1 MNIAAALHRVNRI
14 WLVVG
19 ALVVLI
25 STCKLALTLGVELG
39 KDEAVYWYWSRNW
52 DLTYAPLVFAL
63 LRLADTLSPG
73 TEWALRACQ
82 VSTGV
87 ISMALM
93 FHWCRVN
100 GLSESRSLWAMV
112 AFATSHWIWHSSSYL
127 HPDGFLVSAWLLVL
141 VLARRAL
148 TTEWTPIQS
157 VGVGVATA
165 IPAYCKYSGAVLAA
179 AVYVWLYLACSQSTV
194 RRRVTTYGLL
204 AFIACVSP
212 LAVTHYAD
220 AFQLPQ
226 ALSSLSRIAG
236 EASILSRF
244 GLFLVAPLLFVSPF
258 LLWGLYRALV
268 SGAAVAVRTFP
279 KTRPTARAEWIRDHA
294 QLLLA
299 LIPASTILLC
309 FGFFAL
315 YRGQVKGNWILP
327 GLVGLWPF
335 LFGACTRLW
344 SQPASRGFLATIV
357 VIGALQTAA
366 IGIALKYPGAA
377 DSAMRTLGIQQV
389 LDESYPRLVSRPD
402 QAREPTRS
410 WNERLCEYAGWR
422 AFTGRLERT
431 ISEAGL
437 PPTVSLVSTQYNLPF
452 TTAYYAAAGSE
463 RIVYTVADPRF
474 RRLADLDTET
484 ADVDSLLFVA
494 RSGSQLPH
502 KLADA
507 FSPQTALP
515 PIRRSAPGC
524 DPVEYEM
531 TLLIR
536 HEAPP

>member
-14 WLVVG
+14 WLILG
-19 ALVVLI
+19 ALVALV

-63 LRLADTLSPG
+63 LRITDTLSPA

-82 VSTGV
+82 VAAGML
-87 ISMALM
+87 SMALM
-93 FHWCRVN
+93 FHWCRIN
-100 GLSESRSLWAMV
+100 GLSESRSLWATV

-127 HPDGFLVSAWLLVL
+127 HPDGFLVPAWLLVL

-148 TTEWTPIQS
+148 TSEWTPIQS

-165 IPAYCKYSGAVLAA
+165 IPLYCKYSGALLAA
-179 AVYVWLYLACSQSTV
+179 AVYLWLYLACSHSAV

-204 AFIACVSP
+204 ALIACASP
-212 LAVTHYAD
+212 LAMIHYAD

-236 EASILSRF
+236 EASILTRF
-244 GLFLVAPLLFVSPF
+244 GLFLVAPLLFMSPF
-258 LLWGLYRALV
+258 LLWGLYRVLI
-268 SGAAVAVRTFP
+268 SGAALAARTFP
-279 KTRPTARAEWIRDHA
+279 KTRPTARAAWIHDHG
-294 QLLLA
+294 QLLLG
-299 LIPASTILLC
+299 LIPACTILLC

-327 GLVGLWPF
+327 GFLGLWPY
-335 LFGACTRLW
+335 LFGARTRLW
-344 SQPASRGFLATIV
+344 SQPANRRFLATII

-366 IGIALKYPGAA
+366 IGLALKYPGATN
-377 DSAMRTLGIQQV
+377 SAMRALGIQQV
-389 LDESYPRLVSRPD
+389 LDESYPHLVSRPD

-422 AFTGRLERT
+422 AFTGRLERA
-431 ISEAGL
+431 IAEAGL

-452 TTAYYAAAGSE
+452 TTAYYAAPGTE
-463 RIVYTVADPRF
+463 RIVYTVSDPRF
-474 RRLADLDTET
+474 GRLAGLET
-484 ADVDSLLFVA
+484 ATANTDSLLFVA
-494 RSGSQLPH
+494 RSGSQLPQD
-502 KLADA
+502 LVDTY
-507 FSPQTALP
+507 SSQSALP

-531 TLLIR
+531 TFLIR
-536 HEAPP
+536 HQAPP